1 MSTSLSQSILS
12 LNSVTS
18 ALKSATGGTGDNS
31 VSQVTGN
38 LSQITDIITKLQTEG
53 KAFVASTT
61 AAISNIKP
69 EDLSDASTYSDLLK
83 TAVADFSNSVE
94 SAIQTIAPL
103 KDSVLASGN
112 TIQSTVTTLTSEL
125 ATLQSTLAGNQAAL
139 TKAQKSYS
147 LLSGLGSLG
156 GVVGLSGALALVKS
170 LESIVSGNQLK
181 LQDLQTTLTGKTN
194 LLSLLTSANG
204 SVADSFNV
212 LPGLSGTL
220 EFLQTDVASLASDL
234 SDASSAAAIPVIIS
248 AITGALSEINT
259 SVN

>member
-18 ALKSATGGTGDNS
+18 ALKSATGGAGDDS
-31 VSQVTGN
+31 ISQVTGN
-38 LSQITDIITKLQTEG
+38 LAQITDIITRLQAEG
-53 KAFVASTT
+53 KAFVTSTT
-61 AAISNIKP
+61 AALSSIKP
-69 EDLSDASTYSDLLK
+69 EDLSNASTYSDLLK

-94 SAIQTIAPL
+94 SAIKTLSPL
-103 KDSVLASGN
+103 KDSVLTFGN
-112 TIQSTVTTLTSEL
+112 GIQSTVTTLTSEL
-125 ATLQSTLAGNQAAL
+125 STLQSTLAGNQAAL

-156 GVVGLSGALALVKS
+156 GVVGLSGVLALVKS

-181 LQDLQTTLTGKTN
+181 LQDLQTMLADKTK

-220 EFLQTDVASLASDL
+220 QFLQTDVASLAADISDN
-234 SDASSAAAIPVIIS
+234 ASAAAIPVIIS
-248 AITGALSEINT
+248 AITGALAEINS